1 MAVKIGDLTL
11 FDVMELSK
19 KFSVNPVTV
28 RGYMRSGK
36 LKGRKIGRKWYL
48 TEEALRDYFN
58 LPGPEKAGET
68 GKAGKQGYGRPGP
81 LEKRAPTSN
90 KGARFPGGRRKD
102 EK

>member
-19 KFSVNPVTV
+19 KFNVNPVTV
-28 RGYMRSGK
+28 RDYMRSGR

-58 LPGPEKAGET
+58 LPGAEKAGET
-68 GKAGKQGYGRPGP
+68 GKPAEGK
-81 LEKRAPTSN
+81 A
-90 KGARFPGGRRKD
+90 
-102 EK
+102 